1 MSGAAAADPLYPR
14 SNPPGTAE
22 LLCALSYAALSYA
35 VIGRRLKLSGTRW
48 TVVGA
53 DAITTLRCRE
63 GSSQW
68 EAICNTP
75 HNQTGAA

>member
-22 LLCALSYAALSYA
+22 LLCALSYA
-35 VIGRRLKLSGTRW
+35 VIGRRLKLSGMRW
-48 TVVGA
+48 TVAGA
-53 DAITTLRCRE
+53 DAITTLRCGE